1 MPMLSVPTPRFKPGS
16 VAQPAQSQ
24 VQQVLREAPTPAM
37 AQDGASLTPEQV
49 ARKRAIAEQLAQS
62 GMDYSP
68 VQHWTQGLARVA
80 NALAGNL
87 EESRAAKAEKEG
99 TDKASQAFNDALEEK
114 DPQARMTKLLAA
126 AENPWASKIVQSYLG
141 AEMAKANEKTAQP
154 FAGSGFDST
163 AANILVQGQND
174 PAIRSSPQYALA
186 YANQFKPVV
195 VPGPNGPQIYTPP
208 KLPGILPPMSA
219 GQAPPQVRQATTP
232 GEPAPAQAPARGA
245 PQPPPG
251 VKPDRPGVFFDPDMH
266 KDTLGD
272 GMMPP
277 PIRDADYAAG
287 PQAAPNSTGTLT
299 PIPGAQPNPIA
310 AEVASRVGLAKG
322 FLEKY
327 DDIHSKLEKL
337 GTVSGRLGLL
347 VGTGEA
353 AEIERHIETGAEAL
367 IRQLTGAGKSQEEA
381 TSYAKRYLPSPFDQ
395 AFDTKSKLEGLR
407 YDLEHAVSGV
417 MEGRGGFK
425 SPAGKTGSAAGDV
438 KEGTTGKSK
447 SGKPIVFKGGK
458 WEYVD

>member
-1 MPMLSVPTPRFKPGS
+1 MAMLQVPKPRFKPGS
-16 VAQPAQSQ
+16 DVNQPQ
-24 VQQVLREAPTPAM
+24 VQQVLREAPTPAV
-37 AQDGASLTPEQV
+37 AQDGSMLTPEQV

-80 NALAGNL
+80 NVLAGDL
-87 EESRAAKAEKEG
+87 EESRATKAEKEG
-99 TDKASQAFNDALEEK
+99 SDKASQAFNDALEEK

-126 AENPWASKIVQSYLG
+126 AENPWASKVAQSYLG

-232 GEPAPAQAPARGA
+232 GAPAPAQVPARGA

-266 KDTLGD
+266 PQLGD
-272 GMMPP
+272 GMLPP
-277 PIRDADYAAG
+277 PIRDADYASG

-322 FLEKY
+322 FLERY
-327 DDIHSKLEKL
+327 DQIHSKIDKL
-337 GTVSGRLGLL
+337 GTATGRIELL
-347 VGTGEA
+347 LGTGEA
-353 AEIERHIETGAEAL
+353 AEIKRHIETGAEAL
-367 IRQLTGAGKSQEEA
+367 VRQLTGAGKSLEEA
-381 TSYAKRYLPSPFDQ
+381 RSYAARYEPSPLDQ
-395 AFDTKSKLEGLR
+395 PFDTKSKLEGLR

-425 SPAGKTGSAAGDV
+425 SPAGKADV
-438 KEGTTGKSK
+438 KEGATGKSK